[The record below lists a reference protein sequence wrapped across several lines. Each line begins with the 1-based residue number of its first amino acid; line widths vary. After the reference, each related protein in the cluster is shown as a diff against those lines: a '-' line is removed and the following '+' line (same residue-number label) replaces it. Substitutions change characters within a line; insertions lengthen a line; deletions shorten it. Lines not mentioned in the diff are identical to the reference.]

1 MQFKHPEILYALLLL
16 VIPIIVHLFQLR
28 RFQKE
33 AFTNV
38 AFLKSVVIQTRK
50 SSKIKKWLTLLT
62 RLFLLACVIFAFA
75 QPYSTNNKDLNT
87 KIEHVIYL
95 DNSFSMQ
102 AKGDKGELL
111 KRAVQDLIRS
121 IDNTKDITL
130 FTNDFT
136 FKNTSLS
143 SIKNELIELDYST
156 KQLPYN
162 AAVIK
167 GKQLFSKSDNVRKNL
182 ILISDFQ
189 EKENALEVDLDSSF
203 QVNLVQLKPQ
213 TSRNISLDSVY
224 VKNSNSSNL
233 DLEVIV
239 SKPENTSD
247 NLSISLYEDE
257 NLIAKTSISE
267 ASLNKAT
274 FSLPA
279 NQKIN
284 GRIQINDESLQFDN
298 TLYFN
303 INATKK
309 INVLSIN
316 ETDDNYLSRIYSE
329 DEFNYQSVAL
339 NQLNFNAISNQNL
352 IVLNELNSIS
362 TALQNALKSFMTQGG
377 NVLIIPSEA
386 STINTYNQLF
396 ANSNLSFNTKNS
408 NAKNITNI
416 NYSHPLLENVFDAR
430 VTNFQYPKVNTFL
443 KMQTNQSAILSFE
456 DGSPFLIQDDALFVF
471 SAALNSENS
480 NFTNSQLVV
489 PVLYNIGKQSLQ
501 LPKLYYELAKDNQFD
516 IDVTLNAD
524 EILTLKSQ
532 TESFIPQQQNLN
544 NKVAITTND
553 LPTTAAIYEVTDNN
567 KTLEHV
573 SFNYPRQE
581 SILRYQTLTNLEN
594 VHIESSIPQLFESI
608 KNDTN
613 VNALWK
619 WFVIFALAFLVI
631 EMLILK
637 YFK

>member
-62 RLFLLACVIFAFA
+62 RLFLLACVILAFA

-87 KIEHVIYL
+87 KVEHVIYL

-111 KRAVQDLIRS
+111 KRAIQDLIS
-121 IDNTKDITL
+121 SVDNAKDITL
-130 FTNDFT
+130 FTNNHT
-136 FKNTSLS
+136 FKNISLS
-143 SIKNELIELDYST
+143 SIKNELIELDYSAN
-156 KQLPYN
+156 QLPYN
-162 AAVIK
+162 AAIIK
-167 GKQLFSKSDNVRKNL
+167 GKQLFSKSDNARKNL

-203 QVNLVQLKPQ
+203 QVSLVQLKPQ
-213 TSRNISLDSVY
+213 NNRNISLDSVY
-224 VKNSNSSNL
+224 IKNASSSNL
-233 DLEVIV
+233 DLEVKV
-239 SKPENTSD
+239 SKPENSSD

-257 NLIAKTSISE
+257 NLIAKTSISQ
-267 ASLNKAT
+267 ASQDKAT

-284 GRIQINDESLQFDN
+284 GRIEINDESLQFDN

-316 ETDDNYLSRIYSE
+316 EVDDNYLSRIYSE
-329 DEFNYQSVAL
+329 DEFNYQSVVL

-352 IVLNELNSIS
+352 IILNELNSIS
-362 TALQNALKSFMTQGG
+362 VALQNAIKSYISQGG
-377 NVLIIPSEA
+377 NILIIPSKEPLL
-386 STINTYNQLF
+386 NTYNQLF
-396 ANSNLSFNTKNS
+396 ANNNISFNTKNT
-408 NAKNITNI
+408 NVKNITNI
-416 NYSHPLLENVFDAR
+416 NYSHPLFENVFDAR

-501 LPKLYYELAKDNQFD
+501 LPKLYYELGKDNQFD
-516 IDVTLNAD
+516 INASLNAD

-532 TESFIPQQQNLN
+532 TESFIPQQQNLS
-544 NKVAITTND
+544 NKVAVTTND
-553 LPTTAAIYEVTDNN
+553 LPTNAAIYEVSNN
-567 KTLEHV
+567 NNSLEHV

-581 SILRYQTLTNLEN
+581 SILRYQTLTNLEH
-594 VHIESSIPQLFESI
+594 VHIESSIPQLFETI

-613 VNALWK
+613 INALWK